1 MDHHLFAA
9 VRPISR
15 FHTEFRGSR
24 DTDEQYLRRRGS
36 DQHSGDH
43 RNGSEK
49 NKADE
54 KQDHIMDQNPDAHSH
69 YLPLC
74 LITHDCSTLSITL
87 PRLSSAGQFPA
98 ASYSAFVYGYRLL
111 CRPFGRHRHLLGRSA
126 PSPVPKRLSHCF
138 TCSFFS
144 LSSSSF
150 SLSTICFAILY
161 ALRPPERTPRIRK
174 IRTV

>member
-1 MDHHLFAA
+1 MDYHLFAA

-69 YLPLC
+69 YLSLC

-87 PRLSSAGQFPA
+87 PGLSSVGQFPA
-98 ASYSAFVYGYRLL
+98 ASYSA
-111 CRPFGRHRHLLGRSA
+111 
-126 PSPVPKRLSHCF
+126 
-138 TCSFFS
+138 
-144 LSSSSF
+144 
-150 SLSTICFAILY
+150 
-161 ALRPPERTPRIRK
+161 
-174 IRTV
+174 

>member
-54 KQDHIMDQNPDAHSH
+54 KLSLIHI
-69 YLPLC
+69 
-74 LITHDCSTLSITL
+74 
-87 PRLSSAGQFPA
+87 
-98 ASYSAFVYGYRLL
+98 
-111 CRPFGRHRHLLGRSA
+111 
-126 PSPVPKRLSHCF
+126 
-138 TCSFFS
+138 
-144 LSSSSF
+144 
-150 SLSTICFAILY
+150 
-161 ALRPPERTPRIRK
+161 
-174 IRTV
+174 

>member
-69 YLPLC
+69 YLSLC
-74 LITHDCSTLSITL
+74 LITHCCFTLSAV
-87 PRLSSAGQFPA
+87 SCF
-98 ASYSAFVYGYRLL
+98 AFVQGI
-111 CRPFGRHRHLLGRSA
+111 PAFG
-126 PSPVPKRLSHCF
+126 PSSP
-138 TCSFFS
+138 
-144 LSSSSF
+144 SS
-150 SLSTICFAILY
+150 
-161 ALRPPERTPRIRK
+161 PPGL
-174 IRTV
+174 

>member
-1 MDHHLFAA
+1 MDPHLFAA

-54 KQDHIMDQNPDAHSH
+54 KQNHIMRDNNKHKTDESGDMNLCDYIAQNLLRSEALQKWQKEKLGVVTKDAK
-69 YLPLC
+69 
-74 LITHDCSTLSITL
+74 TSTS
-87 PRLSSAGQFPA
+87 
-98 ASYSAFVYGYRLL
+98 
-111 CRPFGRHRHLLGRSA
+111 FGARYIGR
-126 PSPVPKRLSHCF
+126 
-138 TCSFFS
+138 
-144 LSSSSF
+144 
-150 SLSTICFAILY
+150 
-161 ALRPPERTPRIRK
+161 
-174 IRTV
+174 

>member
-15 FHTEFRGSR
+15 LHTEFRGSR
-24 DTDEQYLRRRGS
+24 DTDQQYLRRRRS

-69 YLPLC
+69 YLSLC
-74 LITHDCSTLSITL
+74 LITHCCFTLSAVIAVRFERQ
-87 PRLSSAGQFPA
+87 PPA
-98 ASYSAFVYGYRLL
+98 VSCFAFVQGI
-111 CRPFGRHRHLLGRSA
+111 PAFG
-126 PSPVPKRLSHCF
+126 PSSP
-138 TCSFFS
+138 
-144 LSSSSF
+144 SS
-150 SLSTICFAILY
+150 
-161 ALRPPERTPRIRK
+161 PPGL
-174 IRTV
+174 